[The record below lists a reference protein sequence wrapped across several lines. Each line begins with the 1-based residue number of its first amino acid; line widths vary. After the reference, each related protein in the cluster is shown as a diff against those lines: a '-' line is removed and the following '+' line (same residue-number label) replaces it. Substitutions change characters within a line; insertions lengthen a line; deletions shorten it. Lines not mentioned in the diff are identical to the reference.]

1 MQVRSRFSGGG
12 DGKEDFRPFLA
23 CLSRLGFQLT
33 RQDASNRMFVTWVLR
48 KKEQPGGQKLTTRE
62 LQAGMK
68 WPPLKA
74 CLYKRR

>member
-33 RQDASNRMFVTWVLR
+33 RQDAGNRMFVTWVLR
-48 KKEQPGGQKLTTRE
+48 KEQPAGGQKSAARE
-62 LQAGMK
+62 LQGMK